1 LATALQFV
9 NDVTVESPEET
20 RAAGVLARY
29 FFACF
34 WTIVFTGAVRKWI
47 FPGNPVLY
55 LLQDVPIGLSY
66 VMALRYGFFDRGGMM
81 MGMVILGA
89 AITLQA
95 LAQIIF
101 SGLSPLIAGIGLH
114 NYLFYIPMMLVFP
127 YCLTTKYRKEFVRW
141 NLLLSIPM
149 CLLAIAQANL
159 PRAAFVNKTSEGDAF
174 GVSGSTVA
182 RASGTFNFSSFY
194 GIWVA
199 IAVALCVG
207 EWLLPVERRSIKRQW
222 LLVVCTFTANLCHL
236 VAASRS
242 AIVLAGC
249 AILGGLVG
257 AVILRST
264 RAIAALSGVCI
275 LLPVVAGA
283 VFLIAPDEYN
293 IVMERFTGDYYV
305 DATKTRLS
313 ESLTGFLIQ
322 PEFSL
327 LGKGVGVG
335 VDAAHVGSAD
345 AYQYTYSLSETDVT
359 RNVMEL
365 GTLVGLA
372 YVLTRLFFGV
382 ALIILAMRLVRA
394 GSSPH
399 VLPLSFFIMAQF
411 YLGDLTR
418 NAAMSSSETMLA
430 CCFVL
435 GTLYH
440 PDQAGSEI
448 ETGELLTRFA

>member
-1 LATALQFV
+1 VDEF
-9 NDVTVESPEET
+9 TVENPAEPRSV
-20 RAAGVLARY
+20 RVLAQC
-29 FFACF
+29 FFASF

-47 FPGNPVLY
+47 FPGNPVMY
-55 LLQDVPIGLSY
+55 LLQDVPIGISY
-66 VMALRYGFFDRGGMM
+66 LMAIRYGFFDRGSMM
-81 MGMVILGA
+81 VGMVILSA

-101 SGLSPLIAGIGLH
+101 SDLTPLVAGIGLH

-127 YCLTTKYRKEFVRW
+127 YCLTARYRRDFIRW
-141 NLLLSIPM
+141 NLFLSIPM
-149 CLLAIAQANL
+149 CLLAIAQANMS
-159 PRAAFVNKTSEGDAF
+159 RSSFVNKTSEGKAF
-174 GVSGSTVA
+174 GVSGSNVA

-249 AILGGLVG
+249 AIAGGLVG

-264 RAIAALSGVCI
+264 RAIAALTGVCI
-275 LLPVVAGA
+275 LLPVAAGA
-283 VFLIAPDEYN
+283 VYLIAPDEYD
-293 IVMERFTGDYYV
+293 IVVERFTGERYV
-305 DATKTRLS
+305 SATKVRVS
-313 ESLTGFLIQ
+313 ESLTDFLTL

-327 LGKGVGVG
+327 IGKGVGVG
-335 VDAAHVGSAD
+335 VDAAHVGSTD
-345 AYQYTYSLSETDVT
+345 AYQYTYQLSETDIT

-365 GTLVGLA
+365 GTPIGLA
-372 YVLTRLFFGV
+372 YVLTRLFFGI
-382 ALIILAMRLVRA
+382 ALIVLAIRLVRT
-394 GSSPH
+394 GNSPH

-440 PDQAGSEI
+440 PDQAGSEY
-448 ETGELLTRFA
+448 ETGEYLTRFA